1 MSAQATKAA
10 MLAHGELAAGLKKQ
24 EELRNQ
30 QAMLVKLG
38 KVDEAR
44 KIMDRLQPS
53 DLKKR

>member
-1 MSAQATKAA
+1 